1 LKESS
6 LSNKRGNTSR
16 EHSCCVCTSMLLQPC
31 LAAYESARQPANTW
45 ETHDS
50 SYKQNQATYSM
61 KAIGAASPC
70 LTLVAKT
77 RVYPP
82 ARSLDP
88 TNNKSSDQMSHTSQ
102 TYTKVQLL
110 EKTQALE
117 SWHPSNQVYQES
129 ALRDW
134 LVAESQLWEDLVQIF
149 IAMNDT
155 SCSSPS
161 SKCTLQATR
170 ECQWHFTRRCNFSH
184 FYHHQQ
190 RHTCFPS
197 WTMLSA
203 TLRSS
208 LACHSGTHQ

>member
-1 LKESS
+1 
-6 LSNKRGNTSR
+6 
-16 EHSCCVCTSMLLQPC
+16 
-31 LAAYESARQPANTW
+31 
-45 ETHDS
+45 
-50 SYKQNQATYSM
+50 
-61 KAIGAASPC
+61 
-70 LTLVAKT
+70 
-77 RVYPP
+77 
-82 ARSLDP
+82 
-88 TNNKSSDQMSHTSQ
+88 
-102 TYTKVQLL
+102 
-110 EKTQALE
+110 
-117 SWHPSNQVYQES
+117 
-129 ALRDW
+129 
-134 LVAESQLWEDLVQIF
+134 VQIF

-170 ECQWHFTRRCNFSH
+170 EFQWHFTRRCNFSH